1 MNEGYVAYNGEYYI
15 KYEIDAEGWAMKRGY
30 KDLQEAYDDDAIY
43 YTAWEEEA
51 DYEYVL
57 VNDKLVE
64 IEQYEVDRAPIN
76 ELSEK
81 IQNDI
86 IAYMDGFDVG
96 VVDALCQIVADRL
109 SQFRQ

>member
-15 KYEIDAEGWAMKRGY
+15 KYDADAEKWAQEHGY
-30 KDLQEAYDDDAIY
+30 KDLQEAYDDDVIY
-43 YTAWEEEA
+43 HTAWEEEA

-64 IEQYEVDRAPIN
+64 IEEYEVERAPIN

-86 IAYMDGFDVG
+86 IAYMDGFNQG
-96 VVDALCQIVADRL
+96 IVDALCQIVADRL
-109 SQFRQ
+109 SEFRQ